1 MLAVVSSSSY
11 DTDLHCARLM
21 FSKYNGCHL
30 RDGCVDLHL
39 VCLQIKD
46 CSIPNEVASML
57 YKFLSLHHEEEN
69 ALFFSAKGPSH
80 RLSLVDLIC
89 VLYRIGP

>member
-1 MLAVVSSSSY
+1 MY
-11 DTDLHCARLM
+11 
-21 FSKYNGCHL
+21 
-30 RDGCVDLHL
+30 L
-39 VCLQIKD
+39 VCLKIED
-46 CSIPNEVASML
+46 CSILNEVTEML
-57 YKFLSLHHEEEN
+57 YKFSSLHHEEEN